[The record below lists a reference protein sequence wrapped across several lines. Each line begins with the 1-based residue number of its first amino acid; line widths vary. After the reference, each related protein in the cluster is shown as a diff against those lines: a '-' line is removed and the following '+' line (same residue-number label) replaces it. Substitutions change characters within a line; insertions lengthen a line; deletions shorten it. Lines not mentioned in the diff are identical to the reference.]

1 MSGRG
6 VRTIAST
13 PAMELFLRRGQ
24 PKLID
29 PATQLEELYEF
40 SRVVAPYSELLQRW
54 FLSSANSKA
63 EAQICEAFD
72 ASGPTNAALA
82 VLNQKNQGVSDL
94 RSISLWN
101 GAEND
106 AESAGLSS
114 RVNTLGRPD
123 TVEFSLRIKPEITD
137 WRVPVSWLTKAVSLW
152 RPSVCTFGP
161 FWYSDHKVFN
171 DRPGAS
177 WMLYL
182 PQILTHQKV
191 PEARALVPVIGKDE
205 KGKDRQIGTII
216 VSIVDEP
223 FSDENPEHVKVANAI
238 EVRLVDQDLL
248 PKYADL

>member
-1 MSGRG
+1 MKSP
-6 VRTIAST
+6 
-13 PAMELFLRRGQ
+13 PAMELSFRRGQ

-29 PATQLEELYEF
+29 VETQLKELHEF

-63 EAQICEAFD
+63 EAQMYEAFD
-72 ASGPTNAALA
+72 ANGPTTAALA
-82 VLNQKNQGVSDL
+82 VLNQKNRGVSDL

-101 GAEND
+101 GADED

-123 TVEFSLRIKPEITD
+123 TIEFSLRLKPEITD
-137 WRVPVSWLTKAVSLW
+137 WRVPVSWLVKAISIW
-152 RPSVCTFGP
+152 QPSVCTFGP

-182 PQILTHQKV
+182 PQILTHQQV
-191 PEARALVPVIGKDE
+191 PEARALVPVTGKDE
-205 KGKDRQIGTII
+205 KGKDKQIGTII

-223 FSDENPEHVKVANAI
+223 FSDVNSEHLKVANAI

-248 PKYADL
+248 PRYADL

>member
-1 MSGRG
+1 M
-6 VRTIAST
+6 AST

-29 PATQLEELYEF
+29 VVTQLEELYEF
-40 SRVVAPYSELLQRW
+40 SHVVAPYSELLQRW
-54 FLSSANSKA
+54 FLSSASSQA
-63 EAQICEAFD
+63 EALCYEAFD
-72 ASGPTNAALA
+72 ANGPTTAALA
-82 VLNQKNQGVSDL
+82 VLKQKNQGVSDL

-101 GAEND
+101 GADAD
-106 AESAGLSS
+106 AEGAGLSS

-123 TVEFSLRIKPEITD
+123 TVEFSLRLKPEITD

-152 RPSVCTFGP
+152 QPSVCTFGP
-161 FWYSDHKVFN
+161 FWYSDHRVFN

-182 PQILTHQKV
+182 PQILTQQQI
-191 PEARALVPVIGKDE
+191 PEAQAIVPVTGKDE
-205 KGKDRQIGTII
+205 KGKDKPIGTII
-216 VSIVDEP
+216 VSVVDEP

-248 PKYADL
+248 PRYADL